1 MERTLVLIKPDG
13 VQRKLVGEIIER
25 FENKGLRIVGL
36 KMISIS
42 IPLAKR
48 LYQIHRNKPFFKYLV
63 KFTTS
68 GPNIALVLGGRE
80 VVGMVRKIIGAT
92 TPEESRPGS
101 IRGDYAIHERFNL
114 VHSADS
120 KKNADREIAL
130 LFRPQ
135 ELCEYSQIL
144 HPWLYGGKGID
155 K

>member
-13 VQRKLVGEIIER
+13 VQRKLAGEIIKR
-25 FENKGLRIVGL
+25 FENKGLKIIGL

-48 LYQIHRNKPFFKYLV
+48 LYQMHRNKPFFKYLI

-68 GPNIALVLGGRE
+68 GPNIALVLEGRE
-80 VVGMVRKIIGAT
+80 VVSMVRKIIGAT
-92 TPEESRPGS
+92 TPEESMPGS

-120 KKNADREIAL
+120 KKNADREIVL
-130 LFRPQ
+130 LFKPK
-135 ELCEYSQIL
+135 ELCQYSQIL
-144 HPWLYGGKGID
+144 YPWLYGGKGID
-155 K
+155 R

>member
-13 VQRKLVGEIIER
+13 VQRKLAGEIIKR
-25 FENKGLRIVGL
+25 FENKGLKIVGL
-36 KMISIS
+36 KMVNIS
-42 IPLAKR
+42 IPLAEE
-48 LYQIHRNKPFFKYLV
+48 LYEMHRDKPFFKYLV

-68 GPNIALVLGGRE
+68 GPNIALVLEGRE
-80 VVGMVRKIIGAT
+80 AVSMVRKIIGAT

-114 VHSADS
+114 AHSADF
-120 KKNADREIAL
+120 KKNAEREIR
-130 LFRPQ
+130 LFFKPQ

-155 K
+155 R

>member
-13 VQRKLVGEIIER
+13 VQRKLVGEIIKR
-25 FENKGLRIVGL
+25 FENKGLKIIGL
-36 KMISIS
+36 KMTDIS

-48 LYQIHRNKPFFKYLV
+48 LYAIHRGKPFFKYLI
-63 KFTTS
+63 KFTAA
-68 GPNIALVLGGRE
+68 GLNVVLVLEGRE
-80 VVGMVRKIIGAT
+80 AVSTVRKIIGAT

-130 LFRPQ
+130 LFNPK
-135 ELCEYSQIL
+135 ELCQYSQIL

-155 K
+155 R

>member
-13 VQRKLVGEIIER
+13 VQRKLAGEIIER
-25 FENKGLRIVGL
+25 FENKGLKIIGL
-36 KMISIS
+36 KMVNIS

-48 LYQIHRNKPFFKYLV
+48 LYQIHRNKPFFKYLI

-68 GPNIALVLGGRE
+68 GSNIALVLEGRE
-80 VVGMVRKIIGAT
+80 AVGMVRKIIGAT
-92 TPEESRPGS
+92 TPEESTPGS

-120 KKNADREIAL
+120 KKNAEREIRL
-130 LFRPQ
+130 LFKPQ
-135 ELCEYSQIL
+135 ELRQYSQAL

-155 K
+155 R

>member
-13 VQRKLVGEIIER
+13 VQRKLAGEIIKR
-25 FENKGLRIVGL
+25 FENKGLKIVGL
-36 KMISIS
+36 KMVNIS
-42 IPLAKR
+42 IPLAGE
-48 LYQIHRNKPFFKYLV
+48 LYEMHRDKPFFKYLV

-68 GPNIALVLGGRE
+68 GPNIALVLEGRE
-80 VVGMVRKIIGAT
+80 AVRMVRKIIGAT

-120 KKNADREIAL
+120 KKNAEREIAL
-130 LFRPQ
+130 FFKPK
-135 ELCEYSQIL
+135 ELCKYSQIL

-155 K
+155 R

>member
-13 VQRKLVGEIIER
+13 VQRKLVGEIIKR
-25 FENKGLRIVGL
+25 FENKGLKIVGL
-36 KMISIS
+36 KMINIS

-48 LYQIHRNKPFFKYLV
+48 LYAMHKGKPFFKYLI
-63 KFTTS
+63 KFTTA
-68 GPNIALVLGGRE
+68 GPNVALVLEGRE
-80 VVGMVRKIIGAT
+80 AVSMVRKIIGAT

-120 KKNADREIAL
+120 KKNADREIVL
-130 LFRPQ
+130 LFKLK
-135 ELCEYSQIL
+135 ELCQYSQIL

-155 K
+155 R